1 MSLLLF
7 KQLSS
12 KRRRNSHF
20 LLLQHSFYHSKSP
33 INPPQPQP
41 LQESVI
47 ANLILHN
54 STETTL
60 TQTLENSSI
69 SWSPD
74 LVNRVL
80 KRLWNDGPKA
90 LTFFQSLENHQTYKH
105 SSSSYDHAIDIAG
118 RLKDYRTL
126 WALVARMR
134 TQRIGPT
141 PKTFAIITERYVSAG
156 KPDKAVKIFLSM
168 HEYGCPQDLH
178 SFNTVLDILC
188 KSNRIEMAYHFFKV
202 FRFKFRADVISYN
215 IIANGWCLIKKTA
228 KALEVLK
235 EMVER
240 GLKPSL
246 STYNVLLKGYFRAG
260 QIKQAWDFFKEI
272 KRRGCEIDVVTYTT
286 VIHGFGIVGEIGKAR
301 KVFDEMIKRG
311 CLPTVETYNAFIQV
325 LCKKDNVEN
334 AIVIFDEMVS
344 KGYVPNQM
352 TYNVVIRGLCH
363 AGEMDRAMEY
373 MGRMKEDECEPNVQT
388 FNVVIRYYCDTG
400 ELEKA
405 LEVFHKMDGGAY
417 LPNVDTYNVLIGAM
431 FVRKKP
437 DDMVIAGRLLME
449 MVDKGFMPRRF
460 TFNRVLN
467 GLTVIGNHE
476 LAREILRV
484 QSNSGRLPRA
494 FKI

>member
-1 MSLLLF
+1 MFLLF
-7 KQLSS
+7 KQISS
-12 KRRRNSHF
+12 KRRNNHF
-20 LLLQHSFYHSKSP
+20 LHLHYSFHHSKSP
-33 INPPQPQP
+33 INPPQPQQ
-41 LQESVI
+41 LQEESVI
-47 ANLILHN
+47 ANLIIQN
-54 STETTL
+54 STN
-60 TQTLENSSI
+60 TLENCSI
-69 SWSPD
+69 SWSPE

-90 LTFFQSLENHQTYKH
+90 LAFFQSLENHQTYKH

-126 WALVARMR
+126 WTLVSRMR
-134 TQRIGPT
+134 AQRIGPT
-141 PKTFAIITERYVSAG
+141 PKTFAIITERYVAAG

-168 HEYGCPQDLH
+168 HEYGCPRDLH
-178 SFNTVLDILC
+178 SFNTILDILC
-188 KSNRIEMAYHFFKV
+188 KSKRIEMAYHLFRAFK
-202 FRFKFRADVISYN
+202 FKFRADVISYN
-215 IIANGWCLIKKTA
+215 IIANGWCLIKKTS

-240 GLKPSL
+240 GLEPSL

-260 QIKQAWDFFKEI
+260 QIKQAWDFFKEM
-272 KRRGCEIDVVTYTT
+272 KRRRSEIDVVTYTT

-301 KVFDEMIKRG
+301 KVFDEMVKRG

-344 KGYVPNQM
+344 KGYVPNQS

-363 AGEMDRAMEY
+363 AGKMERAMEY

-388 FNVVIRYYCDTG
+388 FNV
-400 ELEKA
+400 LEKA
-405 LEVFHKMDGGAY
+405 LEVFDKMDGGAY

-437 DDMVIAGRLLME
+437 DDMVIAGKLLME
-449 MVDKGFMPRRF
+449 MVEKGFMPRRF

-467 GLTVIGNHE
+467 GLTVIGNHG
-476 LAREILRV
+476 LAKEILRV
-484 QSNSGRLPRA
+484 QSSSGRLPRA
-494 FKI
+494 FKM